1 MRKNLRNWL
10 ELVIISEMFGMFA
23 IFYWIFVTA
32 YLSPYKMTRVY
43 IDKFGEAN
51 IEIVLMS
58 FMLIVFFGYVLY
70 RAKIFA
76 KEVEG

>member
-1 MRKNLRNWL
+1 
-10 ELVIISEMFGMFA
+10 
-23 IFYWIFVTA
+23 
-32 YLSPYKMTRVY
+32 MTRVY